1 MRKAKSGSTAIAL
14 MLSMAVAA
22 GMMADIAHAAAETTK
37 GQGFEWRGGAEAYS
51 KVCGYCLEAG
61 GSSHSRSRT
70 SA

>member
-1 MRKAKSGSTAIAL
+1 MGKAKSMRTATNVCSHGS
-14 MLSMAVAA
+14 AA
-22 GMMADIAHAAAETTK
+22 GIMAYIVRGAAETPAGK
-37 GQGFEWRGGAEAYS
+37 GFEWRGGAEAYS